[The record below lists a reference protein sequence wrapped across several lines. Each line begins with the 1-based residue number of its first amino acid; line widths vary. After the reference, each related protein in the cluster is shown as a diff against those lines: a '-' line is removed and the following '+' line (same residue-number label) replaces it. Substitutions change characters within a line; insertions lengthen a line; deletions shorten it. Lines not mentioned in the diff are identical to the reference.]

1 MKGLFM
7 KKVSIGSRAGRL
19 SMMQTEMVI
28 NQLLVYQPDLEVEKK
43 IICAKG
49 QQSIRIQNV
58 EEEEEECCQM
68 DLEQALR
75 DGAIDIAVH
84 NMKDMSIEIPEELP
98 IVAVLKREDPRE
110 ALLMRKDSIKKE
122 GMQGLVIGASSIRR
136 KVQLEMLYKEASIKM
151 LQGSILMKVRRLEE
165 GEYDGIIVSAAG
177 AKRAG
182 FEKYI
187 RSYSSDQELVP
198 AAGQG
203 ILAIQARKDTK
214 NPIFAKLTDED
225 TWIES
230 VAERAYV
237 KELGMDSGE
246 AIAAHASIKNNKLYL
261 TGMYYSKKS
270 GKCHTESVIGYKNEA
285 EKLGIFFANYMR
297 RRYES

>member
-43 IICAKG
+43 SICAKG
-49 QQSIRIQNV
+49 QQSIRIQNI
-58 EEEEEECCQM
+58 EEEEECCQM
-68 DLEQALR
+68 ELEQALR
-75 DGAIDIAVH
+75 DGTIDIAVQ
-84 NMKDMSIEIPEELP
+84 NMKDMSMEIPEELP

-122 GMQGLVIGASSIRR
+122 GMEGLVIGASSIRR

-177 AKRAG
+177 AKRADAARTG
-182 FEKYI
+182 
-187 RSYSSDQELVP
+187 YSRP
-198 AAGQG
+198 
-203 ILAIQARKDTK
+203 
-214 NPIFAKLTDED
+214 
-225 TWIES
+225 
-230 VAERAYV
+230 
-237 KELGMDSGE
+237 
-246 AIAAHASIKNNKLYL
+246 
-261 TGMYYSKKS
+261 
-270 GKCHTESVIGYKNEA
+270 
-285 EKLGIFFANYMR
+285 
-297 RRYES
+297 